1 MVVAAG
7 VMRRRRPR
15 SLAPNIG
22 GLALLLPPRLAGAL
36 CALAVAAAVA
46 SPVLADQTQSDLQ
59 PGRLKPSTRG
69 SRQES
74 EPRSAPP
81 TVTVAPEPPAPPSEP
96 SFADRVVG
104 LAFGAV
110 GSRYAF
116 GGSSPVTGFDCSGLV
131 HWVLEQL
138 GVDIGRSA
146 ASQYGFGEPVAPS
159 DMQPGDLVFFANT
172 YMPGLSHVG
181 IYVGDGQF
189 VDAGT
194 ERTGVRRASLGD
206 PYWAARFVGAR
217 RIR

>member
-1 MVVAAG
+1 MS
-7 VMRRRRPR
+7 P
-15 SLAPNIG
+15 
-22 GLALLLPPRLAGAL
+22 
-36 CALAVAAAVA
+36 ALA
-46 SPVLADQTQSDLQ
+46 DDDY
-59 PGRLKPSTRG
+59 GRLKPASRG

-74 EPRSAPP
+74 ELRAPP
-81 TVTVAPEPPAPPSEP
+81 PLATAVAEPAPAAPPPADPTPSIG
-96 SFADRVVG
+96 DRIVG

-110 GSRYAF
+110 GSPYVF

-138 GVDIGRSA
+138 GVDVGRTA
-146 ASQYGFGEPVAPS
+146 AAQYGYGEPVAPP
-159 DMQPGDLVFFANT
+159 DLQPGDLVFFANT

>member
-1 MVVAAG
+1 VPEPEPVA
-7 VMRRRRPR
+7 P
-15 SLAPNIG
+15 
-22 GLALLLPPRLAGAL
+22 PPR
-36 CALAVAAAVA
+36 
-46 SPVLADQTQSDLQ
+46 P
-59 PGRLKPSTRG
+59 
-69 SRQES
+69 
-74 EPRSAPP
+74 
-81 TVTVAPEPPAPPSEP
+81 PEPSV
-96 SFADRVVG
+96 ADRIVG

-110 GSRYAF
+110 GSPYAF

-138 GVDIGRSA
+138 GVEVGRTA
-146 ASQYGFGEPVAPS
+146 AAQYGFGQAVAPP

-172 YMPGLSHVG
+172 YQPGLSHVG

>member
-1 MVVAAG
+1 MVAAAG
-7 VMRRRRPR
+7 VMRHRRPR

-22 GLALLLPPRLAGAL
+22 GLALFLLHRLAGAL
-36 CALAVAAAVA
+36 CALALVATSA
-46 SPVLADQTQSDLQ
+46 SPTLADQTPL
-59 PGRLKPSTRG
+59 GRLTPSSRG

-74 EPRSAPP
+74 EQRALPP
-81 TVTVAPEPPAPPSEP
+81 VVTAAPEPAPAPPPPPP
-96 SFADRVVG
+96 SIGDRIVG
-104 LAFGAV
+104 IAFGAV
-110 GSRYAF
+110 GSPYLF

-138 GVDIGRSA
+138 GVDIARSA
-146 ASQYGFGEPVAPS
+146 AAQYGYGEPVAPP
-159 DMQPGDLVFFANT
+159 DMRPGDLVFFANT

>member
-1 MVVAAG
+1 
-7 VMRRRRPR
+7 
-15 SLAPNIG
+15 LAPNIG
-22 GLALLLPPRLAGAL
+22 GLVLFLPHRLAGAL
-36 CALAVAAAVA
+36 CALALVATAA
-46 SPVLADQTQSDLQ
+46 SPALADPQE
-59 PGRLKPSTRG
+59 PGRLVPTSRG

-74 EPRSAPP
+74 ELRAPP
-81 TVTVAPEPPAPPSEP
+81 PVVTAVPEPAPVAPPPPQPSI
-96 SFADRVVG
+96 ADRIVG

-110 GSRYAF
+110 GSPYAF

-138 GVDIGRSA
+138 GVDIARTA
-146 ASQYGFGEPVAPS
+146 AAQYDYGQPIARS

-194 ERTGVRRASLGD
+194 ERTGVRRTSLGD

-217 RIR
+217 RIK

>member
-1 MVVAAG
+1 M
-7 VMRRRRPR
+7 
-15 SLAPNIG
+15 
-22 GLALLLPPRLAGAL
+22 
-36 CALAVAAAVA
+36 
-46 SPVLADQTQSDLQ
+46 SPALADQDR
-59 PGRLKPSTRG
+59 GRLRPVSRG

-74 EPRSAPP
+74 EPHAPP
-81 TVTVAPEPPAPPSEP
+81 PVATAVAEPPPVAPPPATPSV
-96 SFADRVVG
+96 ADRIVD

-110 GSRYAF
+110 GSPYVF

-138 GVDIGRSA
+138 GVDVGRTA
-146 ASQYGFGEPVAPS
+146 AAQYGYGQPVAPP
-159 DMQPGDLVFFANT
+159 DLQPGDLVFFANT